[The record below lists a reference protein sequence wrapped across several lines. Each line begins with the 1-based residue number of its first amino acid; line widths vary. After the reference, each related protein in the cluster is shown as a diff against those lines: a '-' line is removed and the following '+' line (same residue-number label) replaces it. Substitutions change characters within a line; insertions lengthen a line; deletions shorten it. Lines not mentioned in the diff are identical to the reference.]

1 MDPLRRARVALCTTP
16 GDRLVVHYC
25 ASPVMVPTAGQQTSG
40 STAQSLGAFSVG
52 PVVSAVAGVP
62 VGRWGPPRSGGSTVF
77 SAPVTAVIALAPG
90 DALLADLFGFPTAY
104 TVLAVLTLLGSV
116 LVVAVSGR
124 TGALLESCAPK
135 DQVGEAG
142 ASPALTRS
150 RNTPDA

>member
-104 TVLAVLTLLGSV
+104 TALADPARIGTGRRGLGAHRGAAR
-116 LVVAVSGR
+116 VVRTEGPGRGSRCKSG
-124 TGALLESCAPK
+124 TDP
-135 DQVGEAG
+135 Q
-142 ASPALTRS
+142 P
-150 RNTPDA
+150 

>member
-1 MDPLRRARVALCTTP
+1 
-16 GDRLVVHYC
+16 VVLYR
-25 ASPVMVPTAGQQTSG
+25 ASPVMVPTVVQQTSW
-40 STAQSLGAFSVG
+40 STAQSLGTFSVG

-62 VGRWGPPRSGGSTVF
+62 VGAAAFGRVNGVF

>member
-1 MDPLRRARVALCTTP
+1 M
-16 GDRLVVHYC
+16 
-25 ASPVMVPTAGQQTSG
+25 
-40 STAQSLGAFSVG
+40 
-52 PVVSAVAGVP
+52 
-62 VGRWGPPRSGGSTVF
+62 F

-90 DALLADLFGFPTAY
+90 DALLADLFGFPTAC

-124 TGALLESCAPK
+124 TGALLESCEPK